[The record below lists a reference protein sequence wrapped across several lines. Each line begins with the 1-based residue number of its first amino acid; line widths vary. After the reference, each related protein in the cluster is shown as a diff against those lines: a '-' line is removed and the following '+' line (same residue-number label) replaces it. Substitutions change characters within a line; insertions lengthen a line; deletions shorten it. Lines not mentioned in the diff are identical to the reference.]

1 MRYKYNVHCSIYYD
15 TITTKG
21 AFMKTK
27 TWIWILVCVGV
38 VAVLGGV
45 GFYQWPIYQEYKH
58 QKEEQRKEKDYKDYE
73 KTIAKG
79 AIKNM
84 SVMKKGVERY
94 FKHPHNSS
102 SDAYLQSDI
111 LLQEIMKLA
120 ELDLRRGQWDSMGV
134 YSSPN
139 FVYLG
144 GCYSNWCYIE
154 ANRKENSYT
163 LYMQYN
169 GKKWEKKYCSTQLTE
184 LGRYICK
191 HLEKHGW
198 KYVEEEL

>member
-1 MRYKYNVHCSIYYD
+1 
-15 TITTKG
+15 
-21 AFMKTK
+21 MKTK
-27 TWIWILVCVGV
+27 KRIWIWICIVIL
-38 VAVLGGV
+38 ALGCGWCI
-45 GFYQWPIYQEYKH
+45 YQWPRYQQTK
-58 QKEEQRKEKDYKDYE
+58 YKDDKQRQE
-73 KTIAKG
+73 MKFKEQEIKLAKG

-84 SVMKKGVERY
+84 SVMKKAVERY
-94 FKHPHNSS
+94 FKHPHNSNPNTS
-102 SDAYLQSDI
+102 LQSDI

-154 ANRKENSYT
+154 TNRKENSYT

-169 GKKWEKKYCSTQLTE
+169 GKKWEKKYCSTQLTD

-191 HLEKHGW
+191 QLQPNGW
-198 KYVEEEL
+198 AYVEEEL